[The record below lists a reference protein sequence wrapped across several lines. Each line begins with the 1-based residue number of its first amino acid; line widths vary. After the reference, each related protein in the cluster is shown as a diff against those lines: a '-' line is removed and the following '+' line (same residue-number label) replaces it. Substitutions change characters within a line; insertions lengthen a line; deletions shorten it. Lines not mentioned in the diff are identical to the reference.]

1 MQRIHQLAVGL
12 GVAAT
17 LYALSRTT
25 QGQLAAADVVEFIDV
40 TAERIKTAVISRG
53 YRNNNPG
60 NIRFIEKNPWNGQ
73 TGNDAGYGIYVTPEA
88 GTRALGKQLLA
99 YAARDLNTVTKII
112 STWAPSSENN
122 TYAYIMAVADALDV
136 DPDAKINVGN
146 RLPELARAIAKHENG
161 YIDGSYDFE
170 TWVYLA

>member
-1 MQRIHQLAVGL
+1 MQRVHYLAIGL

-17 LYALSRTT
+17 LYVLSRTT
-25 QGQLAAADVVEFIDV
+25 RGQAAAADVVEFIDV

-73 TGNDAGYGIYVTPEA
+73 TGDDGGYGVYATPQA

-99 YAARDLNTVTKII
+99 YAARGLNTVTKII
-112 STWAPSSENN
+112 STWAPSNENN

-136 DPDAKINVGN
+136 GPDDTISVGD

-161 YIDGSYDFE
+161 YIDSSYNFD
-170 TWVYLA
+170 WVYLA